1 MGNEVKW
8 GSQKW
13 GENGE
18 GDKMGKPKMGKKWGM
33 GQNGEAKIVY
43 RPTFLSNQVIQK
55 FI

>member
-43 RPTFLSNQVIQK
+43 PTEHNRAQQQSAAE
-55 FI
+55 

>member
-43 RPTFLSNQVIQK
+43 RPQIHITVST
-55 FI
+55 